1 MNTAA
6 LDYIETIYNLTVEGD
21 TVVGARLA
29 EKFGVTPASVSE
41 MLQRLQRDGF
51 LTTDRAHGPILTPK
65 GTAEAEAS
73 LRRHRLAERFLF
85 EILKMDW
92 IAAHE
97 EAHALQHAMTPAVEA
112 RMVAIL
118 GNPTTCPH
126 GNPIPGTAPQTL
138 EFLRNHHAL
147 RLSAAPVDVSLSV
160 LCISEVVE
168 DETAL
173 LRYVGEKGIRPGISI
188 LVRDHGPDDSGP
200 LTVEVAGKSVALGL
214 AVAHKVWV
222 YRQDDSSTT
231 SSTPATITSQPVSGN

>member
-1 MNTAA
+1 MSTAA

-51 LTTDRAHGPILTPK
+51 LTTDRAHGPLLTAK
-65 GTAEAEAS
+65 GTAEAEAN

-85 EILKMDW
+85 EVLKMDW

-97 EAHALQHAMTPAVEA
+97 EAHALQHAMTPAIEA
-112 RMVAIL
+112 RMAAVL
-118 GNPTTCPH
+118 GNPPTCPH
-126 GNPIPGTAPQTL
+126 GNPIPGNAPHTL
-138 EFLRNHHAL
+138 EFLRNHQAL
-147 RLSAAPVDVSLSV
+147 RLSAAPVDIPFSV

-188 LVRDHGPDDSGP
+188 LVRDHGPDGNGP
-200 LTVEVAGKSVALGL
+200 LTVEVAGKSVALGV
-214 AVAHKVWV
+214 AVADKVWV
-222 YRQDDSSTT
+222 YRQDT
-231 SSTPATITSQPVSGN
+231 SPATGAAPAAAFSQPVSGN